1 VPTGWVYYFALR
13 SKTVT
18 IRAVPM
24 QNLSIFKQAIGLVV
38 CLLIVYTTASIGAIA
53 SATAGEFYQSLV
65 RPDWAPPGWL
75 FGPVWTLLYTMI
87 GVATWL
93 IWRKSGIIG
102 ATRAHLLNGA
112 QLVANALWS
121 WLFFQWNLGALA
133 FIEILGLW
141 ILIALTIRHF
151 WKINRIAGGLLI
163 PYLLW
168 VTFASLLAY
177 TTWQLNPDILS

>member
-1 VPTGWVYYFALR
+1 
-13 SKTVT
+13 
-18 IRAVPM
+18 
-24 QNLSIFKQAIGLVV
+24 
-38 CLLIVYTTASIGAIA
+38 
-53 SATAGEFYQSLV
+53 
-65 RPDWAPPGWL
+65 
-75 FGPVWTLLYTMI
+75 MI